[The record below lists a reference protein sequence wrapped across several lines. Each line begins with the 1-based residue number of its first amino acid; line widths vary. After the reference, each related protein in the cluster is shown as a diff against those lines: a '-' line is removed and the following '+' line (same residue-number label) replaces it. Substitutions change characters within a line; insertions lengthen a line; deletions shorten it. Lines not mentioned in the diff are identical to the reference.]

1 MLIVTRLS
9 IPVNANTTCQLVT
22 GEVESLST
30 PFYCD
35 VAVGCWH
42 CLHAPESPAPDA
54 TSLEPG
60 GVSFSYLKSMLGLGH
75 VNLWPEELERKR
87 MGKSSRW
94 TLIWSLLQLFLV
106 DWKLLLA
113 DWASALSPHSS
124 LIGHSCG
131 TSLFARKWTC
141 RCCLWVVVCTLG

>member
-1 MLIVTRLS
+1 MLIVTRLFLFLS
-9 IPVNANTTCQLVT
+9 MPTQHASWLLGKLNLYQLFLVM
-22 GEVESLST
+22 LQL
-30 PFYCD
+30 
-35 VAVGCWH
+35 AVGIACMH
-42 CLHAPESPAPDA
+42 QSPAPDA

-94 TLIWSLLQLFLV
+94 TLIWSLLRLFLV
-106 DWKLLLA
+106 DWKLLLV